1 MNEPIPMTIDG
12 ELREDVVLMPVD
24 YTEPVCML
32 TIFAHYWQEH
42 CQPEGVDFGRLRTIA
57 TNICG
62 FFGLDRDPQT
72 LKRADISAYREH
84 RLAEGVKDSTVRRE
98 FAFLKAAINHGKREE
113 RLEKVPHIAM
123 PPLGQPRRR
132 FLSEEECVRVMRQPM
147 PYRIRMFFV
156 IAFATAAR
164 AKAIEELSWDRID
177 WANGLIDFR
186 VPGKTYK
193 KKRRAIVPMSN
204 DLRRR
209 LEASFNRPGRD
220 LSDPLVIGLGPR
232 GKCST
237 TYHEAQK
244 VMKAAGLWKKGFPP
258 RHVARKTWA
267 SHAAQ
272 ANISE
277 KKMELVLW
285 DTPLTIQ
292 KSYSFLRPSDAQEV
306 VNFKQIVP
314 SVIPA
319 PVPVPPPPAAKVR
332 VLTSFEAM

>member
-1 MNEPIPMTIDG
+1 MNEGIPMVIDG

-24 YTEPVCML
+24 YVEPVCML

-84 RLAEGVKDSTVRRE
+84 RLADGVKDSTVRRE

-186 VPGKTYK
+186 VPGVVYRN
-193 KKRRAIVPMSN
+193 KRRVVAPISDSLYP
-204 DLRRR
+204 R
-209 LEASFNRPGRD
+209 LESAYARRTD
-220 LSDPLVIGLGPR
+220 DYVIGLGER
-232 GKCST
+232 GKPSCT
-237 TYHEAQK
+237 WRGCKEDL
-244 VMKAAGLWKKGFPP
+244 KAIGIEERGVC
-258 RHVARKTWA
+258 RHVARHTVA
-267 SHAAQ
+267 SWLLQ
-272 ANISE
+272 GDPERGI
-277 KKMELVLW
+277 
-285 DTPLTIQ
+285 
-292 KSYSFLRPSDAQEV
+292 
-306 VNFKQIVP
+306 
-314 SVIPA
+314 
-319 PVPVPPPPAAKVR
+319 PPASVYDVAKLLGDTV
-332 VLTSFEAM
+332 AMIEKTYGHVQPEHLMRCANALPC